1 MAEVWR
7 HQFYVD
13 VAGEITLLAAL
24 DEDTLQPCQTLLGE
38 GFGHALID
46 LGVKLLHIVHQA
58 PLRHVPSAEYLEKT
72 CQHHLQNIVADIGTL
87 LEHPVHLLAM
97 MHYALIEQL
106 ATSSILTDLMPK
118 VMITRQTWSNIFS
131 RCVVMLYTVSGCK
144 CIQENLKNKK
154 VLLFLSFMQFCGL
167 VPPSAE
173 NGRRSDPAPMSC
185 AIPCIRTTYT
195 YWTVVGTA
203 GSTPRQ
209 PSAGREK
216 PSAKGQQYSF

>member
-1 MAEVWR
+1 MP
-7 HQFYVD
+7 
-13 VAGEITLLAAL
+13 I
-24 DEDTLQPCQTLLGE
+24 
-38 GFGHALID
+38 I
-46 LGVKLLHIVHQA
+46 
-58 PLRHVPSAEYLEKT
+58 
-72 CQHHLQNIVADIGTL
+72 
-87 LEHPVHLLAM
+87 
-97 MHYALIEQL
+97 L

-154 VLLFLSFMQFCGL
+154 VLLFLSFVLLYGL

-173 NGRRSDPAPMSC
+173 NGRRSDPAPISY
-185 AIPCIRTTYT
+185 AIPCIHTTYT
-195 YWTVVGTA
+195 YWTVVGAA

-216 PSAKGQQYSF
+216 PSAKGQQYSFSRLVRVRGAGKTPKNAAEKTTFAERKMTIPQRADTARREFPPFLDVQTVSRMPAAAGNEF